1 MRRLEKD
8 ESLCI
13 GCHQCEE
20 ACSKAFYKVSDSMKS
35 CIRITDK
42 EDGSHHIA
50 VCTQCGKCSE
60 VCNTGVITED
70 ARGVYRLNKKECA
83 GCLMCVGFCP
93 ENVMVQ
99 CDDYLEPSKCTA
111 CGLCVKACPT
121 DAWKATPGY
130 EVSFGGLFGNRVYKG
145 ENYLPIITSEEQL
158 FKVTDAAIQFF
169 DDNANPGERFRMTLE
184 RVGLDKFEE
193 KIKEA
198 YNG

>member
-20 ACSKAFYKVSDSMKS
+20 ACSKAFYKVSDPMKS

-50 VCTQCGKCSE
+50 LCTQCGKCSE

-121 DAWKATPGY
+121 GAIRL
-130 EVSFGGLFGNRVYKG
+130 V
-145 ENYLPIITSEEQL
+145 EE
-158 FKVTDAAIQFF
+158 
-169 DDNANPGERFRMTLE
+169 
-184 RVGLDKFEE
+184 
-193 KIKEA
+193 
-198 YNG
+198 

>member
-20 ACSKAFYKVSDSMKS
+20 ACSKAFYKVSDPMKS

-99 CDDYLEPSKCTA
+99 CDDYLEP

-121 DAWKATPGY
+121 GAIRL
-130 EVSFGGLFGNRVYKG
+130 V
-145 ENYLPIITSEEQL
+145 EE
-158 FKVTDAAIQFF
+158 
-169 DDNANPGERFRMTLE
+169 
-184 RVGLDKFEE
+184 
-193 KIKEA
+193 
-198 YNG
+198 

>member
-20 ACSKAFYKVSDSMKS
+20 ACSKAFYKVSDPMKS

-70 ARGVYRLNKKECA
+70 ARGVYRECVFITPPA
-83 GCLMCVGFCP
+83 TLTSFPTCP
-93 ENVMVQ
+93 AK
-99 CDDYLEPSKCTA
+99 S
-111 CGLCVKACPT
+111 
-121 DAWKATPGY
+121 AW
-130 EVSFGGLFGNRVYKG
+130 
-145 ENYLPIITSEEQL
+145 
-158 FKVTDAAIQFF
+158 
-169 DDNANPGERFRMTLE
+169 
-184 RVGLDKFEE
+184 
-193 KIKEA
+193 
-198 YNG
+198 

>member
-20 ACSKAFYKVSDSMKS
+20 ACSKAFYKVSDPMKS

-83 GCLMCVGFCP
+83 GCLMCVGF
-93 ENVMVQ
+93 VRIVRKSMS
-99 CDDYLEPSKCTA
+99 DRSDPS
-111 CGLCVKACPT
+111 GRRVK
-121 DAWKATPGY
+121 G
-130 EVSFGGLFGNRVYKG
+130 
-145 ENYLPIITSEEQL
+145 
-158 FKVTDAAIQFF
+158 
-169 DDNANPGERFRMTLE
+169 GERH
-184 RVGLDKFEE
+184 D
-193 KIKEA
+193 
-198 YNG
+198 

>member
-20 ACSKAFYKVSDSMKS
+20 ACSKAFYKVSDPMKS

-83 GCLMCVGFCP
+83 GCLMCLSAKTRP
-93 ENVMVQ
+93 I
-99 CDDYLEPSKCTA
+99 PPRPA
-111 CGLCVKACPT
+111 CFKRT
-121 DAWKATPGY
+121 TFR
-130 EVSFGGLFGNRVYKG
+130 FG
-145 ENYLPIITSEEQL
+145 S
-158 FKVTDAAIQFF
+158 
-169 DDNANPGERFRMTLE
+169 
-184 RVGLDKFEE
+184 
-193 KIKEA
+193 
-198 YNG
+198 